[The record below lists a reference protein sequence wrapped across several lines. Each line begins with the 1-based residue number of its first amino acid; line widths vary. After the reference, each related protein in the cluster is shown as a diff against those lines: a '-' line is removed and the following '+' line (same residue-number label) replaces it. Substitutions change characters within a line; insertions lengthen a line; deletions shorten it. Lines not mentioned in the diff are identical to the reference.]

1 MLASAAVGLIVG
13 LGTDGYELALRGLV
27 GALRARSAAR

>member
-1 MLASAAVGLIVG
+1 MLASAAVGVIVG

-27 GALRARSAAR
+27 GALRARGGAR